1 VIAAPAIGD
10 LDHGRDGL
18 RRYRSGCA
26 WVASNPPSARE
37 AVMTDTFAPAAAS
50 FATAADTPH
59 PASRRSP
66 LASLFAALSE
76 DDTASYQYLL
86 VLRFLVLN
94 LVATALCAAAWLK
107 GWVGAVFT
115 GDSTQL
121 VLVITIVFGF
131 GFASCARKIFLTSS
145 ELNQLK
151 APARHRSPRVAR
163 YLEIIQ
169 GRDGQSRALAASALK
184 LKLAAR
190 IASIRHLAN
199 SLVFLGLIGT
209 VIGFIIALSG
219 IDPDAAAD
227 VESIGPMVST
237 LISGM
242 SVALYTTLVG
252 AILNIWLMVNY
263 RLLESGTVVEL
274 GERHARS

>member
-1 VIAAPAIGD
+1 
-10 LDHGRDGL
+10 
-18 RRYRSGCA
+18 
-26 WVASNPPSARE
+26 
-37 AVMTDTFAPAAAS
+37 MTDTFAPAAAGFPAS
-50 FATAADTPH
+50 LSAPATA
-59 PASRRSP
+59 SGRNS

-76 DDTASYQYLL
+76 DDAASLRHLL

-94 LVATALCAAAWLK
+94 LVAGALLAAAWLK
-107 GWVGAVFT
+107 GWVGLVFA

-121 VLVITIVFGF
+121 VALIAAVFAF
-131 GFASCARKIFLTSS
+131 ALASCARKIFQTSS
-145 ELNQLK
+145 EINQLRDPSGGY
-151 APARHRSPRVAR
+151 APRVAR
-163 YLEIIQ
+163 YLTGLQ
-169 GRDGQSRALAASALK
+169 ARDGQSRALTASALR
-184 LKLAAR
+184 LKLGSR
-190 IASIRHLAN
+190 IASVRHLAN

-252 AILNIWLMVNY
+252 SILNVWLMVNY
-263 RLLESGTVVEL
+263 RLLESGTVTLVTTIVEL